1 MSGVMAQALGLKQ
14 RDVHE
19 AVLERERLGS
29 TGVGEG
35 VAIPHARIETLSRP
49 VGGFARLQEA
59 ADFEAIDE
67 RPADLVFMLLAPTDA
82 GADHLRALARA
93 ARVFR
98 QERIRAALRQAQTRA
113 SEQRASVVQVQQQI
127 GVLAAE
133 QRSLDEQSRQLD
145 TRYERLRADRN
156 ALAAP
161 DEARLNNLR
170 SQLEAAQE
178 QAETTEARLAELNK
192 LVASAK

>member
-1 MSGVMAQALGLKQ
+1 MSGHVITSLGDLLLPNAIVPRARWKGRKQVLAEMSAVMASALGLSA
-14 RDVHE
+14 REVHE

-35 VAIPHARIETLSRP
+35 VAIPHARIETLERP
-49 VGGFARLQEA
+49 VGGFAHLVEP

-98 QERIRAALRQAQTRA
+98 QERIRAALRQAQTEDA
-113 SEQRASVVQVQQQI
+113 
-127 GVLAAE
+127 VLTILSPDRTIHAA
-133 QRSLDEQSRQLD
+133 
-145 TRYERLRADRN
+145 
-156 ALAAP
+156 
-161 DEARLNNLR
+161 
-170 SQLEAAQE
+170 
-178 QAETTEARLAELNK
+178 
-192 LVASAK
+192 

>member
-1 MSGVMAQALGLKQ
+1 MNAPLITSLGDLLLPNAVVPRARWKGKKQVLAEMSAVMGKALNLDA
-14 RDVHE
+14 REVHE

-35 VAIPHARIETLSRP
+35 VAIPHARIESLARP
-49 VGGFARLQEA
+49 VGGFAHLVEP

-98 QERIRAALRQAQTRA
+98 QERIRAALRQAPTEEA
-113 SEQRASVVQVQQQI
+113 VIAI
-127 GVLAAE
+127 LCPDLKINAA
-133 QRSLDEQSRQLD
+133 
-145 TRYERLRADRN
+145 
-156 ALAAP
+156 
-161 DEARLNNLR
+161 
-170 SQLEAAQE
+170 
-178 QAETTEARLAELNK
+178 
-192 LVASAK
+192 

>member
-1 MSGVMAQALGLKQ
+1 MAGPVSNSSSNQITPSLGDLLLPRALAPRARWQGKKQVLSEMSAMMAAALGLDA
-14 RDVHE
+14 RLVHE

-49 VGGFARLQEA
+49 VAGFARLLEP

-67 RPADLVFMLLAPTDA
+67 RPADLIFMLLAPTDS

-98 QERIRAALRQAQTRA
+98 QERIRNALRQAQSAET
-113 SEQRASVVQVQQQI
+113 
-127 GVLAAE
+127 VLAI
-133 QRSLDEQSRQLD
+133 L
-145 TRYERLRADRN
+145 
-156 ALAAP
+156 AP
-161 DEARLNNLR
+161 DLAID
-170 SQLEAAQE
+170 AA
-178 QAETTEARLAELNK
+178 
-192 LVASAK
+192 

>member
-1 MSGVMAQALGLKQ
+1 MAGPVSNSSSNQITPSLGDILLPRALAPRVRWQGKKQVLSEMSAMMAAALGLDS
-14 RDVHE
+14 RLVHE

-49 VGGFARLQEA
+49 VAGFARLLEP

-67 RPADLVFMLLAPTDA
+67 RPADLIFMLLAPTDS

-98 QERIRAALRQAQTRA
+98 QERIRNALRQAQSAET
-113 SEQRASVVQVQQQI
+113 
-127 GVLAAE
+127 VLAI
-133 QRSLDEQSRQLD
+133 L
-145 TRYERLRADRN
+145 
-156 ALAAP
+156 AP
-161 DEARLNNLR
+161 DLAID
-170 SQLEAAQE
+170 AA
-178 QAETTEARLAELNK
+178 
-192 LVASAK
+192 